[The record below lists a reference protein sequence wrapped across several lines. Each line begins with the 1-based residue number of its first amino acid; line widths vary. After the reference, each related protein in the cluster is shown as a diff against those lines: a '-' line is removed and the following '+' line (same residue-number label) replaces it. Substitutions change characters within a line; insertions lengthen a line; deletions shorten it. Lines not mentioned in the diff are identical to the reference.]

1 MWYCCVAGL
10 GEEMADGDDGQVE
23 REYSIIAVDV
33 TEIMFFSISCRRS
46 PVALEKDEKN
56 Y

>member
-1 MWYCCVAGL
+1 MWYCVAGL

-33 TEIMFFSISCRRS
+33 TENVLQYYHAGDCR
-46 PVALEKDEKN
+46 LH
-56 Y
+56 